1 MQYALRFEQIY
12 LSKATHWEKDG
23 SSAPMTPN
31 DARLRNLTY
40 AAPLYVDVVKKVTRD
55 GYVDEKKF
63 EKKFIGKIPIM
74 LRYYVYTF

>member
-1 MQYALRFEQIY
+1 MQYRLKFEQIY

-23 SSAPMTPN
+23 SSVPMTPN

-40 AAPLYVDVVKKVTRD
+40 AAPLYVDVMKKIIRD
-55 GYVDEKKF
+55 DGEEEKPL

-74 LRYYVYTF
+74 LR

>member
-1 MQYALRFEQIY
+1 
-12 LSKATHWEKDG
+12 
-23 SSAPMTPN
+23 MTPN

-74 LRYYVYTF
+74 LR